1 MKGNGNGHIDP
12 LQYVR
17 AYRERSLGVFARLA
31 DDQVAALIQILTTA
45 RREHRHVFTC
55 GNGGSAATASHFA
68 SGLGKDGSWGREEK
82 FRALSLTDNVAWLTS
97 LANDSDYSQIF
108 VEQLK
113 NFAQPDDVLIAFS
126 ASGNSPNV
134 LRAVEWANQHG
145 LLTVGI
151 TGKPGGQLTN
161 LARQVVS
168 VDTDHTGHVEEAHFL
183 IQHLVSYY
191 FIESQ

>member
-1 MKGNGNGHIDP
+1 MKGNGHIDP

-31 DDQVAALIQILTTA
+31 DDQVAALIEILTTA
-45 RREHRHVFTC
+45 RRDRRHVFTC

-68 SGLGKDGSWGREEK
+68 SGLGKDGSWGREMK

-113 NFAQPDDVLIAFS
+113 NFAQPQDVLIAFS

-134 LRAVEWANQHG
+134 LRAVEWANQHE

-151 TGKPGGQLTN
+151 TGKPGGELVS
-161 LARQVVS
+161 LARQAVC
-168 VDTDHTGHVEEAHFL
+168 VDSEHTGHVEEAHFL